1 MIHVVIVVNYAH
13 EHDFI
18 YGCIYMCIR
27 EETSSH
33 GLKTLT
39 ESSDP
44 KIYMFMD
51 AYIHICLWIRIREHG
66 CI

>member
-1 MIHVVIVVNYAH
+1 MIHIVIMVNYAH

-27 EETSSH
+27 EEISSH
-33 GLKTLT
+33 GLKTLI

-44 KIYMFMD
+44 KKCIFMD
-51 AYIHICLWIRIREHG
+51 TYIHMCLLIHIREHG
-66 CI
+66 RI